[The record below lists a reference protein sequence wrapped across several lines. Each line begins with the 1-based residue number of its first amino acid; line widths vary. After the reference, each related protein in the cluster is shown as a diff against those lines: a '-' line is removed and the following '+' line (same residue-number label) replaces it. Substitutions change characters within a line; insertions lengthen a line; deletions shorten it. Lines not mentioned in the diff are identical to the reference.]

1 MFSMLV
7 SSIGFSIIFGSVWPY
22 YQEIDD
28 GATESFLGFIVAS
41 FSFGQLLTSPLIG
54 MWSNYRPIKEPLII
68 TLVVSTVGSTMYAYA
83 LAFEDFGKWILIA
96 SRFIMG
102 LGAGNIALARSYMAA
117 ATMDTERNTAMSL
130 LASMQALGFILG
142 PALGLLF
149 QPLGEDG
156 IEWSS
161 IKLYF
166 NLYTGPGFLGAILS
180 IINILMV
187 IFLFKE
193 YNLQG
198 IKRRLH
204 FKRLWH
210 LLVDKCVYMEHR
222 VEAKQLLEHEGSKD
236 DTDNTSTVMYR
247 YDHIAAWSSIL
258 IFFLILIVFAVL
270 DTLLTPMAE
279 DEYAWDGDKA
289 TFVVNF
295 LSAVNSIISIA
306 AFMGTRYILK
316 WIPERTI
323 FISGLILMIIGT
335 GIWLPVGPDKPS
347 VEIIDVLSN
356 YTGDPVD
363 NSTSKLGCNYRK
375 QSWCLDQPKIYLFQY
390 VVGLYIL
397 TPGYCASSLICY
409 TMFSKILGPRP
420 QGLMMGFISAA
431 GSAGRTAG
439 PLLLANMYYSEGP
452 RTTFIMCIGIISVA
466 LAILLVSYRRIV
478 PHDVYRLK
486 MITKSTSINS
496 DV

>member
-1 MFSMLV
+1 MLL
-7 SSIGFSIIFGSVWPY
+7 PT
-22 YQEIDD
+22 QIDHS
-28 GATESFLGFIVAS
+28 ASKSFLGFIVAS
-41 FSFGQLLTSPLIG
+41 FSFGQLVTSPLIG

-68 TLVVSTVGSTMYAYA
+68 TLLISTGGYLMYAYA
-83 LAFEDFGKWILIA
+83 GAFEHAGKWVLIT

-102 LGAGNIALARSYMAA
+102 LAAGNIALARSYMAA
-117 ATMDTERNTAMSL
+117 ATMEAERNTAMSL

-142 PALGLLF
+142 PAIGLLF

-156 IEWSS
+156 VEWSS

-204 FKRLWH
+204 LSRLCCY
-210 LLVDKCVYMEHR
+210 CVYKGEEHR
-222 VEAKQLLEHEGSKD
+222 PLIDREVNGEDGGRD
-236 DTDNTSTVMYR
+236 DPGPLYH
-247 YDHIAAWSSIL
+247 YDHIAAWSSII
-258 IFFLILIVFAVL
+258 IFFLVLIVFAVI

-279 DEYAWDGDKA
+279 DEYGWSGEKA
-289 TFVVNF
+289 TFVVNL
-295 LSAVNSIISIA
+295 LSAINAVLSVLS
-306 AFMGTRYILK
+306 FMSTRFILK
-316 WIPERTI
+316 CVPERVV
-323 FISGLILMIIGT
+323 FIGGLILMIVGMV
-335 GIWLPVGPDKPS
+335 IWLPLGPDKPP
-347 VEIIDVLSN
+347 IQMTDVLSN
-356 YTGDPVD
+356 YTGDPLD
-363 NSTSKLGCNYRK
+363 NSTSKLGCDYHK

-439 PLLLANMYYSEGP
+439 PLLLANVYYTKGP

-466 LAILLVSYRRIV
+466 LATLLIFYRRMIPYSTFRQKHSTRLKLLVN
-478 PHDVYRLK
+478 L
-486 MITKSTSINS
+486 NS
-496 DV
+496 DSAVQDSAIIDKSNNNNI